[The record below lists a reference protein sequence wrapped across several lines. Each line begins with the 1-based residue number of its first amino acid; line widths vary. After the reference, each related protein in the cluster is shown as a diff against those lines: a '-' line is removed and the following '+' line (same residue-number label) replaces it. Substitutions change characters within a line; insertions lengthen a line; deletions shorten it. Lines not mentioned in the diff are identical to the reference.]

1 MKLQVLGLVLGMSL
15 AGFAI
20 AEGDAQAGQTKAAAC
35 GACHGADGNSMVGM
49 FPKLAGQNAS
59 YLVKQM
65 KDIMS
70 GDRPVPQMAG
80 QLDGK
85 SDQDLQDIAAYF
97 ASQKASLG
105 EAKAELVSL
114 GERLYRAG
122 DASIGVAAC
131 TACHN
136 PNGAGNAAAGYPA
149 LSGQHPEY
157 TAIQLKA
164 FRDGVRTNDG
174 DAKIM
179 RGITYRLND
188 AEIEALASY
197 VSGLH

>member
-1 MKLQVLGLVLGMSL
+1 MKIQVLGII
-15 AGFAI
+15 AGLCLTGTAM
-20 AEGDAQAGQTKAAAC
+20 AEGDAAAGQTQTVMC
-35 GACHGADGNSMVGM
+35 GACHGVDGNSLMGT
-49 FPKLAGQNAS
+49 FPKLAGQNAK

-70 GDRPVPQMAG
+70 GARPVPTMAG

-85 SDQDLQDIAAYF
+85 TDQDLADIAAYY

-105 EAKAELVSL
+105 EAKKELITV

-122 DASIGVAAC
+122 DKSIGAAAC
-131 TACHN
+131 TACHS
-136 PNGAGNAAAGYPA
+136 PTGSGNAAAGYPA

-157 TAIQLKA
+157 TAAQLIA
-164 FRDGVRTNDG
+164 FRDGQRTNDG

-179 RGITYRLND
+179 RNVTHRLNNG
-188 AEIEALASY
+188 EIEALASY
-197 VSGLH
+197 IAGLH